1 MIQDQ
6 THTEA
11 STQNIKESI
20 PIETLGTD
28 TFLKIVRKI
37 HHEIKNKVIQTIE
50 IEFILKVDHT
60 TTPKIDHIMTK
71 TILDHVL
78 IPGIET
84 TTPEIDRETTRS
96 HHIEIRLNIH
106 IQKVETTE
114 SSTPKTQ
121 IQINQ
126 VQSTE
131 ETQPNLPRFYNT
143 ENPELQLNHLDA
155 RRTNPSNT
163 HQNKWTVLYH

>member
-71 TILDHVL
+71 TIIDHVL

-114 SSTPKTQ
+114 VVHQKHKYRLIKYSQQKKPNQTFLDFT
-121 IQINQ
+121 IQ
-126 VQSTE
+126 
-131 ETQPNLPRFYNT
+131 
-143 ENPELQLNHLDA
+143 
-155 RRTNPSNT
+155 RTRNYS
-163 HQNKWTVLYH
+163 